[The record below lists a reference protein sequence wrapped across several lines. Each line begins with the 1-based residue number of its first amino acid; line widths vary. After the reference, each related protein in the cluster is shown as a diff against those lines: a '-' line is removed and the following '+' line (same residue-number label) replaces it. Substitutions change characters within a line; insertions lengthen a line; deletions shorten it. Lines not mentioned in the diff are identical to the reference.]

1 MQHKPCFPTPK
12 KRIALTVVA
21 EDEGGAFVEEDEE
34 VAAELGLTLA
44 DDVGLDPPT
53 VPEGSLS
60 SLT

>member
-1 MQHKPCFPTPK
+1 M
-12 KRIALTVVA
+12 ALTVVSS
-21 EDEGGAFVEEDEE
+21 DEGGAFVEEDEE

-53 VPEGSLS
+53 VPEGSLL